1 MQPLVRPST
10 PSVGWVRILRYPIL
24 IASLESHSDRRLDW
38 LPQNET
44 ELAAKTDQVLT
55 MFSKLSKTHHQ
66 QRSLRGAI
74 QPMRG
79 TTARPAEAYRQRRR
93 QDEIATHFSAP
104 ETWHEPQ
111 QRSSIEYIEQPAG
124 KGYVHPVTIEEV
136 QARLAELP
144 AHLTA
149 NVEVV
154 QFSSMTRKRRL
165 FPLYGMQWG
174 PNVYL
179 YPIEASLTETYV
191 RPPKPEQLVEARM
204 FGGRWSQVGREWK
217 LIWTPETI
225 RDFYLNNVLIHEVG
239 HVNDTRN
246 TNSHKR
252 EQYAIWFATEY
263 GYRASRGRAHF
274 GKAR

>member
-1 MQPLVRPST
+1 MLSR
-10 PSVGWVRILRYPIL
+10 
-24 IASLESHSDRRLDW
+24 
-38 LPQNET
+38 
-44 ELAAKTDQVLT
+44 
-55 MFSKLSKTHHQ
+55 MSKTHHQ
-66 QRSLRGAI
+66 QRSLRGEI
-74 QPMRG
+74 HQPRG
-79 TTARPAEAYRQRRR
+79 TSVRPAVAYRQRRR
-93 QDEIATHFSAP
+93 QDEISSHFSAP

-111 QRSSIEYIEQPAG
+111 RRTTTEFIVQPAG
-124 KGYVHPVTIEEV
+124 AGYIHPVTV
-136 QARLAELP
+136 ADVRSRLAELP
-144 AHLTA
+144 EHLTRD
-149 NVEVV
+149 VQVI

-179 YPIEASLTETYV
+179 YPIEESLTETYL
-191 RPPKPEQLVEARM
+191 RPPKPDELIEARM
-204 FGGRWSQVGREWK
+204 FGGQWTQTGREWK
-217 LIWTPETI
+217 LTWTLETI

-263 GYRASRGRAHF
+263 GYRASRGRARF